1 MKSSACR
8 KFRLS
13 SKLWRWLFYLR
24 RRLQRVRDRPHSIA
38 CGLGLGV
45 FAGCLPL
52 LFGGQTAIAVLLA
65 VIFRG
70 NKLCAALAT
79 WFSNPITYAPLVW
92 LSYNLGLWLLPNFQ
106 APVQLRWDSFDDMLA
121 QMRDIS
127 IPLGLGSIVM
137 GVVLGTAAYTIS
149 LSLLMVRSR
158 RIKRQ
163 RQALI
168 AQRASLS
175 AAEQNPVG
183 VASSGKPPK
192 IVEYNQ

>member
-1 MKSSACR
+1 MKSSAPR
-8 KFRLS
+8 KFRPFS
-13 SKLWRWLFYLR
+13 GLWRSLFYLR
-24 RRLQRVRDRPHSIA
+24 RRIRGVRDRPHTIA
-38 CGLGLGV
+38 CGLGLGT
-45 FAGCLPL
+45 FAACLPI
-52 LFGGQTAIAVLLA
+52 FGGQTAIAVLLA
-65 VIFRG
+65 ILFRG

-79 WFSNPITYAPLVW
+79 WFSNPLTYVPIFW
-92 LSYNLGLWLLPNFQ
+92 LNYNLGLLLLPNFQ
-106 APVQLRWDSFDDMLA
+106 APDRLRWDSFDDMLV

-137 GVVLGTAAYTIS
+137 GLLLGAAVYTVS

-158 RIKRQ
+158 RIERR

-175 AAEQNPVG
+175 PDQSEQPAM
-183 VASSGKPPK
+183 ASSGKPPK